1 MKKRFYRLGSPSPGK
16 PHQIYGRSAW
26 YYRTYSLAAWS
37 EFAAGFGT
45 GRFYPPYGEP
55 KKDLAIV
62 LPTPKVGD
70 FVWTWYSDCIVPDR
84 TLALFKEAGFTG
96 FGTRPVIIEKIERR
110 GAKRRKET
118 PIPPLW
124 ELLIRGKGGDAAP
137 ESGIVPF
144 QYEDC
149 SGVVRNAYTS
159 FRNGI
164 IVDEANWDGSDFF
177 TVNGYP
183 KYLLVTERV
192 KELIM
197 DRQLTNCAL
206 IPSHKLEW
214 GSGVTPEGSHARTLE
229 LAARPLESL
238 LADLEDPELIND
250 AIYGLGCKG
259 DARAV
264 EPLIR
269 KFDDPDSSI
278 PGSAADAIASIV
290 KHKETPEHTRE
301 EIFSKLCVLLG
312 HNDPVVRKSAARAL
326 SSTRSERAARE
337 IMRLFDDPDEWVRAT
352 VVWELGCHRYK
363 PALDSVRRLTRDRS
377 ELVREIA
384 RMMVYRIE
392 FDSP

>member
-1 MKKRFYRLGSPSPGK
+1 
-16 PHQIYGRSAW
+16 
-26 YYRTYSLAAWS
+26 
-37 EFAAGFGT
+37 
-45 GRFYPPYGEP
+45 
-55 KKDLAIV
+55 
-62 LPTPKVGD
+62 
-70 FVWTWYSDCIVPDR
+70 
-84 TLALFKEAGFTG
+84 
-96 FGTRPVIIEKIERR
+96 
-110 GAKRRKET
+110 
-118 PIPPLW
+118 
-124 ELLIRGKGGDAAP
+124 
-137 ESGIVPF
+137 
-144 QYEDC
+144 
-149 SGVVRNAYTS
+149 
-159 FRNGI
+159 
-164 IVDEANWDGSDFF
+164 
-177 TVNGYP
+177 
-183 KYLLVTERV
+183 LVTERV